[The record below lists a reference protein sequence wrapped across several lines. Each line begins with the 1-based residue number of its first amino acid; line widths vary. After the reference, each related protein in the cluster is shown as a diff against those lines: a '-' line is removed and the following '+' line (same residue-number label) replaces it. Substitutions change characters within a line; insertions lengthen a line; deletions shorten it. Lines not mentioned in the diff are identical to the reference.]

1 MDKYKQIISSRDNL
15 VQAFR
20 YAESFGYERPYVV
33 EVRPLTRTDPQ
44 NKLLHAL
51 FGELAHQA
59 RWQNEKLTA
68 EQWKM
73 LMISAH
79 TIATKEPNKM
89 VIGLEGEVVNLRES
103 SAQMSVARL
112 NSLIEY
118 VYAWGASQ
126 GVIFKENDNGI
137 K

>member
-1 MDKYKQIISSRDNL
+1 MDRQSFIISSRGNL
-15 VQAFR
+15 ITAFR
-20 YAESFGYERPYVV
+20 YAEQFGHGKAYVV

-51 FGELAHQA
+51 FGDLANQA
-59 RWQNEKLTA
+59 KWQNEKLTA

-89 VIGLEGEVVNLRES
+89 VIGLEGEVVNIRES
-103 SAQMSVARL
+103 SAKMSVARL

-118 VYAWGASQ
+118 VQCWAAEN
-126 GVIFKENDNGI
+126 GVIFNE
-137 K
+137 

>member
-1 MDKYKQIISSRDNL
+1 MNKKQFIISSYANL
-15 VQAFR
+15 VAAFQWIR
-20 YAESFGYERPYVV
+20 EVGFFKAYIL

-51 FGELAHQA
+51 FGDLAHQA
-59 RWQNEKLTA
+59 KWQNEKLTA

-79 TIATKEPNKM
+79 TICTKEPNKM

-103 SAQMSVARL
+103 SAKMSVARL

-118 VYAWGASQ
+118 VYEWGASQ
-126 GVIFKENDNGI
+126 CVKFKDEN
-137 K
+137 KSK

>member
-1 MDKYKQIISSRDNL
+1 MDKQQFIISSRDNL
-15 VQAFR
+15 ITAFR
-20 YAESFGYERPYVV
+20 YAEQFGYEKAYAV
-33 EVRPLTRTDPQ
+33 EVRPLTRTCKQ
-44 NKLLHAL
+44 NKILHAL
-51 FGELAHQA
+51 FGDLAHQA
-59 RWQNEKLTA
+59 KWQNEKLTA

-103 SAQMSVARL
+103 SAKMSVARL

-118 VYAWGASQ
+118 VSAWGANQ
-126 GVIFKENDNGI
+126 GVKFKGDKE
-137 K
+137 

>member
-1 MDKYKQIISSRDNL
+1 MDKQKFIISSYSKL
-15 VQAFR
+15 VSAFQ
-20 YAESFGYERPYVV
+20 YAKQFGFEHPYCV

-59 RWQNEKLTA
+59 KWQNEKLTA

-118 VYAWGASQ
+118 VQAWAAGQ
-126 GVIFKENDNGI
+126 GGKFKGDENGLG
-137 K
+137 

>member
-1 MDKYKQIISSRDNL
+1 MSMDKRKFFIINRQSL
-15 VQAFR
+15 VDAFKWICSIGFDK
-20 YAESFGYERPYVV
+20 SFVV
-33 EVRPLTRTDPQ
+33 EVRPLTRTDAQ
-44 NKLLHAL
+44 NRLLHAL
-51 FGELAHQA
+51 FGDLAHQA
-59 RWQNEKLTA
+59 KWQNEKLTA

-103 SAQMSVARL
+103 SAKMSVARL

-118 VYAWGASQ
+118 VQCWAVEN
-126 GVIFKENDNGI
+126 GVVISNR
-137 K
+137 